1 LKKDL
6 LGVQLLE
13 LGFFEPETR
22 NPKLETRNPKLETSN
37 NRALTVFL
45 MSESILIVDDERG
58 IRETLSAVLRDEG
71 FHADAVESGEECL
84 KAIARRAYG
93 CVLLDVWLPGISGLE
108 TLQQMRD
115 ANSDVAVVI
124 ISGHGNIET
133 AVRATKL
140 GAFDFIEKPLSIEK
154 TVLTIRNA
162 LRQRQLERANAEMSA
177 ELKEEYEM
185 VGESVAMRAL
195 RKQIAVVAP
204 TDGRVLISGESGA
217 GKELVA
223 RAIHAQSRRAAAPFI
238 EVNSAAIPEEL
249 IESELFG
256 HVKGSFT
263 GATAAKK
270 GKFELADGATL
281 FLDEVSDM
289 SANVQAK
296 VLRVLEEQRFEPVGS
311 NTPINVDVR
320 VVAATNKRLDEE
332 IEKGTFRS
340 DLFFRLNVIPFEVP
354 PLRERVEDVPLL
366 IDHFNRRFAK
376 AYGKKPKVFDAEA
389 IELMQR
395 YSWPGNVREL
405 RNTIE
410 RVVILHQN
418 HRVAVTNLPAFG
430 DSEPPAS
437 SYRFPSFKEA
447 SDAYHREFIQR
458 KLDEAEGNV
467 SRAAELMGIDR
478 SHLYR
483 RMRAL
488 GISVRGERA

>member
-1 LKKDL
+1 
-6 LGVQLLE
+6 
-13 LGFFEPETR
+13 
-22 NPKLETRNPKLETSN
+22 
-37 NRALTVFL
+37 

-58 IRETLSAVLRDEG
+58 IRESLSAVLRDEG
-71 FHADAVESGEECL
+71 FTPDAVASGEECL

-93 CVLLDVWLPGISGLE
+93 CILLDVWLPGISGLE
-108 TLQQMRD
+108 TLHQMREMNCD
-115 ANSDVAVVI
+115 AAVVI
-124 ISGHGNIET
+124 ISGHGNVET

-154 TVLTIRNA
+154 TMLTVRNA
-162 LRQRQLERANAEMSA
+162 LRQRQLELVNQELAA
-177 ELKEEYEM
+177 ELKQEYEM
-185 VGESVAMRAL
+185 IGESVAMRAL

-223 RAIHAQSRRAAAPFI
+223 RAIHAQSRRAGAPFI

-256 HVKGSFT
+256 HVKGAFT

-320 VVAATNKRLDEE
+320 VIAATNKRLDEE

-340 DLFFRLNVIPFEVP
+340 DLYFRLNVIPFEVP
-354 PLRERVEDVPLL
+354 PLRERMEDVPLL
-366 IDHFNRRFAK
+366 VEHFNQRFGA
-376 AYGKKPKVFDAEA
+376 AYGKKPKKFEPTA
-389 IELMQR
+389 IEAMQS

-410 RVVILHQN
+410 RIVIMHTN
-418 HRVAVTNLPAFG
+418 HRVGLKDLPAFG
-430 DSEPPAS
+430 EAEPPAS

-467 SRAAELMGIDR
+467 ARAAELMGIDR

-488 GISVRGERA
+488 GISGRA

>member
-1 LKKDL
+1 
-6 LGVQLLE
+6 
-13 LGFFEPETR
+13 
-22 NPKLETRNPKLETSN
+22 
-37 NRALTVFL
+37 

-58 IRETLSAVLRDEG
+58 IRESLTAVLRDEG
-71 FHADAVESGEECL
+71 FAPDAVGSGEECL
-84 KAIARRAYG
+84 KAVGQRAYG

-108 TLQQMRD
+108 TLQQMREANCD
-115 ANSDVAVVI
+115 AAVVI
-124 ISGHGNIET
+124 ISGHGNVET

-154 TVLTIRNA
+154 TVLTVRNA
-162 LRQRQLERANAEMSA
+162 LRQRKLELANETLAA
-177 ELKEEYEM
+177 ELNEEYAM
-185 VGESVAMRAL
+185 IGESVSMRAL

-204 TDGRVLISGESGA
+204 TDGRVLISGESGV

-223 RAIHAQSRRAAAPFI
+223 RAIHLQSRRAAAPFI

-249 IESELFG
+249 VESELFG
-256 HVKGSFT
+256 HVKGAFT

-296 VLRVLEEQRFEPVGS
+296 VLRVLEEQRFEPLGS
-311 NTPINVDVR
+311 NTPVSVDVR
-320 VVAATNKRLDEE
+320 VIAATNKKLDEE
-332 IEKGTFRS
+332 IEKGAFRS
-340 DLFFRLNVIPFEVP
+340 DLYFRLNVIPFEVP
-354 PLRERVEDVPLL
+354 PLRERLEDVPLL
-366 IDHFNRRFAK
+366 VEHFNQRFAK
-376 AYGKKPKVFDAEA
+376 AYGRTLLRFDAKA
-389 IELMQR
+389 LDAMQS

-405 RNTIE
+405 RNTVE
-410 RVVILHQN
+410 RMVIMHDNN
-418 HRVAVTNLPAFG
+418 HKVGVKDLPAFG
-430 DSEPPAS
+430 SAEPPAS

-458 KLDEAEGNV
+458 KLEEADGNV

-488 GISVRGERA
+488 GITART

>member
-1 LKKDL
+1 
-6 LGVQLLE
+6 
-13 LGFFEPETR
+13 
-22 NPKLETRNPKLETSN
+22 
-37 NRALTVFL
+37 

-71 FHADAVESGEECL
+71 FNTDAVASGEECL

-93 CVLLDVWLPGISGLE
+93 CILLDVWLPGISGLE
-108 TLQQMRD
+108 TLQQMRNAD
-115 ANSDVAVVI
+115 SDVAVVI
-124 ISGHGNIET
+124 ISGHGNVET

-154 TVLTIRNA
+154 TILTIRNA
-162 LRQRQLERANAEMSA
+162 LRQRQLERANAEMAA

-256 HVKGSFT
+256 HVRGSFT

-320 VVAATNKRLDEE
+320 VVAATNKRSDEE
-332 IEKGTFRS
+332 IEKGSFRS

-366 IDHFNRRFAK
+366 IDHFNRRFSR
-376 AYGKKPKVFDAEA
+376 AYGKKPKRFEPAAVEA
-389 IELMQR
+389 LQT

-410 RVVILHQN
+410 RVVIMSANQK
-418 HRVAVTNLPAFG
+418 VTLKELPAFG
-430 DSEPPAS
+430 D
-437 SYRFPSFKEA
+437 
-447 SDAYHREFIQR
+447 
-458 KLDEAEGNV
+458 
-467 SRAAELMGIDR
+467 AEL
-478 SHLYR
+478 
-483 RMRAL
+483 
-488 GISVRGERA
+488 

>member
-1 LKKDL
+1 MD
-6 LGVQLLE
+6 
-13 LGFFEPETR
+13 
-22 NPKLETRNPKLETSN
+22 
-37 NRALTVFL
+37 
-45 MSESILIVDDERG
+45 SILIVDDEPG
-58 IRETLSAVLRDEG
+58 IRDTLRGVMEDEG
-71 FHADAVESGEECL
+71 FSTDAVATGEECL
-84 KAIARRAYG
+84 EAVERRAYG
-93 CVLLDVWLPGISGLE
+93 CILLDVWLPGIDGLE
-108 TLQQMRD
+108 TLRQLRD
-115 ANSDVAVVI
+115 AGSEAAVVI
-124 ISGHGNIET
+124 ISGHGNVET

-154 TVLTIRNA
+154 TLLTVRNA
-162 LRQRQLERANAEMSA
+162 LRQQRLELINAEMSA
-177 ELKEEYEM
+177 ELAKEYKM

-195 RKQIAVVAP
+195 RKQISVVAP

-256 HVKGSFT
+256 HVKGAFT

-311 NTPINVDVR
+311 NTPVSVDVR
-320 VVAATNKRLDEE
+320 VIAATNKLLDEE
-332 IEKGTFRS
+332 IERGAFRS

-354 PLRERVEDVPLL
+354 PLRERPEDLPLL
-366 IDHFNRRFAK
+366 VEHFNQRFAT
-376 AYGKKPKVFDAEA
+376 AYGKKPKQFEANAIDA
-389 IELMQR
+389 MQN

-410 RVVILHQN
+410 RVVIMH
-418 HRVAVTNLPAFG
+418 PG
-430 DSEPPAS
+430 
-437 SYRFPSFKEA
+437 
-447 SDAYHREFIQR
+447 R
-458 KLDEAEGNV
+458 KVNA
-467 SRAAELMGIDR
+467 
-478 SHLYR
+478 
-483 RMRAL
+483 
-488 GISVRGERA
+488 

>member
-1 LKKDL
+1 
-6 LGVQLLE
+6 
-13 LGFFEPETR
+13 
-22 NPKLETRNPKLETSN
+22 
-37 NRALTVFL
+37 

-71 FHADAVESGEECL
+71 FSADAVATGEECL

-93 CVLLDVWLPGISGLE
+93 CVLLDVWLPGINGLE
-108 TLQQMRD
+108 TLSQMRD
-115 ANSDVAVVI
+115 SNCDAAVVI
-124 ISGHGNIET
+124 ISGHGNVET

-154 TVLTIRNA
+154 TVLTVRNA
-162 LRQRQLERANAEMSA
+162 LRQRQLERSNEEMSA
-177 ELKEEYEM
+177 ELKAEYAM
-185 VGESVAMRAL
+185 VGESVGMRAL
-195 RKQIAVVAP
+195 RKQITVVAP

-263 GATAAKK
+263 GATTAKK
-270 GKFELADGATL
+270 GKFEIADGATL

-289 SANVQAK
+289 SPNVQAK

-311 NTPINVDVR
+311 NTPVSVDVR
-320 VVAATNKRLDEE
+320 VIAATNKRLDEE

-354 PLRERVEDVPLL
+354 PLRERLEDVPLL
-366 IDHFNRRFAK
+366 VDHFNQRFAK
-376 AYGKKPKVFDAEA
+376 AYGKKPKRFDAKA
-389 IELMQR
+389 IEAMQR

-405 RNTIE
+405 RNTVE
-410 RVVILHQN
+410 RVMIMHQKGG
-418 HRVAVTNLPAFG
+418 VGVKDLPAFRRRRTAG
-430 DSEPPAS
+430 ILLSFSFLQRSQRCLSSRIHSAQTRRSRRQRFARGRVDGHRSQPFVPADAGAGAECARVSE
-437 SYRFPSFKEA
+437 R
-447 SDAYHREFIQR
+447 
-458 KLDEAEGNV
+458 
-467 SRAAELMGIDR
+467 
-478 SHLYR
+478 
-483 RMRAL
+483 
-488 GISVRGERA
+488 

>member
-1 LKKDL
+1 
-6 LGVQLLE
+6 
-13 LGFFEPETR
+13 
-22 NPKLETRNPKLETSN
+22 
-37 NRALTVFL
+37 

-58 IRETLSAVLRDEG
+58 IRESLSAVLRDEG
-71 FHADAVESGEECL
+71 FVPDAVASGEECL
-84 KAIARRAYG
+84 KAIGRRAYG

-108 TLQQMRD
+108 TLQQLRD
-115 ANSDVAVVI
+115 MNCDAAVVI
-124 ISGHGNIET
+124 ISGHGNVET

-154 TVLTIRNA
+154 TVLTVRNA
-162 LRQRQLERANAEMSA
+162 LRQRQLELVNLELAA
-177 ELKEEYEM
+177 ELKQEYAM
-185 VGESVAMRAL
+185 IGESVAMRAL
-195 RKQIAVVAP
+195 RKQIDVVAP

-223 RAIHAQSRRAAAPFI
+223 RAIHAQSRRAGAPFI
-238 EVNSAAIPEEL
+238 EINSAAIPEEL

-256 HVKGSFT
+256 HVKGAFT
-263 GATAAKK
+263 GATSAKK

-311 NTPINVDVR
+311 NTPVSVDAR
-320 VVAATNKRLDEE
+320 VIAATNKRLDEE
-332 IEKGTFRS
+332 IEKGSFRS
-340 DLFFRLNVIPFEVP
+340 DLYFRLNVIPFEVP
-354 PLRERVEDVPLL
+354 PLRERIEDVPLL
-366 IDHFNRRFAK
+366 VEHFNQRFAS
-376 AYGKKPKVFDAEA
+376 AYGKKPKRFDPKA
-389 IELMQR
+389 IEAMQN
-395 YSWPGNVREL
+395 YPWPGNVREL

-410 RVVILHQN
+410 RIVIMHTN
-418 HRVAVTNLPAFG
+418 HRVVVKDLPAFG
-430 DSEPPAS
+430 DAEPPAS

-488 GISVRGERA
+488 GISSRG